1 MVSGQPYE
9 VNITAIPI
17 THTHTRT
24 QLSHLTQ
31 VTSVWSLESLSLMPT
46 HTASPCSIAYPP
58 PPPPC
63 LLSNHCD
70 VLMIKREENCRTS
83 SYPLSRSPRTFFYPS
98 PLMSVFLSYPLAPE
112 SHICSFIWNDIQPV
126 QTHERCLCLLGLLPH
141 PHCHSG
147 SWGLSH
153 KATEEEKWVRCVFSP
168 CSKTPFFYLQHCES
182 PRSRNDAEELRMNQN
197 CGRAAAV
204 NNISLFLPHSAA
216 HAVWYNDE
224 KCFIFILGLT
234 CPSFLFFFFCCLERY
249 PWFCVCVSV
258 TLTTPV
264 SVYWCCAQRCG
275 ICVMS
280 CQWCT
285 VPAELTGPR
294 RSFCSSSWCC
304 KQVYGVER

>member
-1 MVSGQPYE
+1 MSKYLYLHRINGIRPTLWSKY
-9 VNITAIPI
+9 NSYSNN
-17 THTHTRT
+17 THTHTHT
-24 QLSHLTQ
+24 VVASHPSDICLKPWVTLTHAH
-31 VTSVWSLESLSLMPT
+31 SHSISLFYCL
-46 HTASPCSIAYPP
+46 P

-234 CPSFLFFFFCCLERY
+234 CPSFLFFFFLLPRAIPMILCLC
-249 PWFCVCVSV
+249 FCHPHNACECVLV
-258 TLTTPV
+258 LCAEMWNMCHVLPV
-264 SVYWCCAQRCG
+264 MHR
-275 ICVMS
+275 S
-280 CQWCT
+280 CWAHW
-285 VPAELTGPR
+285 P
-294 RSFCSSSWCC
+294 
-304 KQVYGVER
+304 